1 MIMVKN
7 NVIIILTAFTTNT
20 RPQRVFFFGSNLRFG
35 GCQSTVTMGFMCWPG
50 EDSFP
55 VSQALGGRKCR
66 HLSYFSTILLQDPT
80 PLHVKII
87 RSTKLLIICWRKL
100 KLTYLLTESYNHI
113 SFFNTRSQLVWV
125 LASSKF
131 YSITWRMISRSAGY
145 KIHFRKQPPFRG
157 NFFPLSVWYLL
168 LLWIYAPWQFV
179 HGSCVFIQSNKLK
192 WTTWKLFESI
202 SAISRSSQRP
212 HCFNNVILHLNEI
225 NKIINA
231 VVMWNYCKSLPLIQW
246 WGKLLCQ
253 NAWENHGNSWLTS
266 TKTQFQQGEKTLRGR
281 VLVVTAV
288 NKNKLECKF

>member
-1 MIMVKN
+1 
-7 NVIIILTAFTTNT
+7 
-20 RPQRVFFFGSNLRFG
+20 
-35 GCQSTVTMGFMCWPG
+35 MCWPG

-55 VSQALGGRKCR
+55 VSQALGGGKCR

-145 KIHFRKQPPFRG
+145 KIHFRKQPSFRG

-266 TKTQFQQGEKTLRGR
+266 MKTQFQQGEKTLRGR

>member
-7 NVIIILTAFTTNT
+7 NVIIILTAFTTYT
-20 RPQRVFFFGSNLRFG
+20 RPQRVFFFGSNLQFG

-55 VSQALGGRKCR
+55 VSQALGGGKCR

-125 LASSKF
+125 IASSKF

-145 KIHFRKQPPFRG
+145 KIHFQKQPPFRG

-225 NKIINA
+225 DKN
-231 VVMWNYCKSLPLIQW
+231 NYKRCRHV
-246 WGKLLCQ
+246 KLLQVFASHSVMRETSLSKCMRKPWKQ
-253 NAWENHGNSWLTS
+253 LIDVHENSVSTGRKNPPRTRVSGN
-266 TKTQFQQGEKTLRGR
+266 G
-281 VLVVTAV
+281 
-288 NKNKLECKF
+288 CK

>member
-7 NVIIILTAFTTNT
+7 NVIVILTAFTTYT
-20 RPQRVFFFGSNLRFG
+20 RPQRVFFFGSNLQFG

-55 VSQALGGRKCR
+55 VSQALGGGKCW

-113 SFFNTRSQLVWV
+113 SFFNTCPQLVWV
-125 LASSKF
+125 IASSKF

-145 KIHFRKQPPFRG
+145 KIHFQKQPPFRG

-179 HGSCVFIQSNKLK
+179 HGSCVFIQSNKRK
-192 WTTWKLFESI
+192 WTTWKLLESI
-202 SAISRSSQRP
+202 SAISCISQRP
-212 HCFNNVILHLNEI
+212 HCFNNVIFHLNEI

-231 VVMWNYCKSLPLIQW
+231 VMMWNYCKSLPFIQW

-266 TKTQFQQGEKTLRGR
+266 MKTQFQQGEKTLRGR

>member
-1 MIMVKN
+1 
-7 NVIIILTAFTTNT
+7 
-20 RPQRVFFFGSNLRFG
+20 
-35 GCQSTVTMGFMCWPG
+35 
-50 EDSFP
+50 
-55 VSQALGGRKCR
+55 
-66 HLSYFSTILLQDPT
+66 
-80 PLHVKII
+80 
-87 RSTKLLIICWRKL
+87 
-100 KLTYLLTESYNHI
+100 
-113 SFFNTRSQLVWV
+113 
-125 LASSKF
+125 
-131 YSITWRMISRSAGY
+131 MISRSAGY

-246 WGKLLCQ
+246 WEKLLCQ

-266 TKTQFQQGEKTLRGR
+266 MKTQFQQGEKTLRGR
-281 VLVVTAV
+281 MLVVTAV